1 MEEEIVDLPL
11 SFLATVHRQ
20 YTRDY
25 FILFYVIAIFF
36 YFPFFFSTF
45 VNPLFEKVL
54 FLLDFVFK
62 LFIIKYSDY

>member
-36 YFPFFFSTF
+36 YFPFFFFTF
-45 VNPLFEKVL
+45 VNPLFEKSVI
-54 FLLDFVFK
+54 FTRFCF
-62 LFIIKYSDY
+62 